1 MLPINSPLLVQK
13 HKQRHTGHF
22 PIPTVFLYLANWLPF
37 KQAQAASSL
46 GLDRLQLHQ
55 YYSVIVE

>member
-22 PIPTVFLYLANWLPF
+22 PVPTVLLCLADWLPI

-46 GLDRLQLHQ
+46 GLDRLQPHQ
-55 YYSVIVE
+55 GVIME